1 MLVLAWPSLA
11 QDAPTRSVVTVC
23 AEAATRY
30 ALQTEAYSDAIK
42 PLMFDTRDN
51 PTEQAQRLDKL
62 QMRHDEFKQAA
73 LGQEQERRVSLGWN
87 AKDVEL
93 DTQIKAWVIGNLLAF
108 ATDKYG
114 QDKLF
119 FKFYI
124 VNRCKQQFAAP

>member
-1 MLVLAWPSLA
+1 MLGLAWPSLA

-62 QMRHDEFKQAA
+62 QTRHDEFKQAA

-87 AKDVEL
+87 AKDV
-93 DTQIKAWVIGNLLAF
+93 
-108 ATDKYG
+108 
-114 QDKLF
+114 
-119 FKFYI
+119 
-124 VNRCKQQFAAP
+124 